1 MQKLAVGLGS
11 VVCLAVVFAS
21 TCGPTLR
28 HDLHAR
34 SDANRLAHAP
44 KPSSANRRSTPDVAS
59 SYGRLPM
66 AFEPNLGQ
74 VNRQAKFLAHGAG
87 YELFLTPKESVFVLN
102 VGSKRAETE
111 QRDKSAPGAS
121 RLGAAVLRM
130 KLLGANTNPLLT
142 AQDQLP
148 GKSNYLAGK
157 NPKNWYSNV
166 PNYQSVTEHSAFP
179 GIDLVYYGTQGHLE
193 YDFVVAR
200 GADPGVIRFAMEG
213 ADKLETSPEGDLL
226 VAIAGAEVRFHKPV
240 AYQQS
245 GADKTVVA
253 ANFALEGK
261 NRVAFKLGN
270 YDPNRELVIDPIL
283 SYSTYLG
290 GSNIDGANAIA
301 VAPDNTVFIAGGT
314 FSTDFPTAGTHPL
327 QPNHGGPDDFSRDA
341 FVAKL
346 SANGSTVLYATYLGG
361 SSQDEAHG
369 IAVDDFGNAYVTG
382 TTLSIDFPVIPG
394 TFGTVCGGDGK
405 CGATFNPQGLIVSNG
420 FLSKLNPAG
429 SALIY
434 SDYIGYYENVQCLA
448 VAVDSNQNAY
458 ITGQTGANITPT
470 VTITP
475 PNAPPPPFPITASA
489 FQPAYAG
496 GATDAFVMKI
506 SASGV
511 SILYS
516 SYLGGADEDDGF
528 GIAVDG
534 SQNVYVTGLTY
545 STDFILKNAV
555 QSASGGAGDAFV
567 AKVSTALSGAASL
580 LFSSYLG
587 GSGLDRGNAVVVDS
601 SGNAYVTGATNSS
614 GLATSAVLQAANA
627 GLGDAFVAK
636 YSTSLTAPALLYF
649 TYLGGTKAD
658 AGAGIAVDSS
668 GNAYIAGS
676 TVSTDF
682 PTTSDAFQRT
692 YGGGNADAFITKLDP
707 LGATLLYSSYLG
719 GTNTESGNGIGI
731 DRDTPSGAY
740 VAGQT
745 CSQDFPLSNP
755 AQATAGGNCDAFVSK
770 IGVLEGIAINPTGL
784 VFAPQTLGTTSAAQT
799 VTITSGV
806 APVTITSISL
816 TGTNSGDFAIA
827 SNSCGPTLA
836 ANSQCTVSVTFT
848 PSGPGNR
855 VGQLSIVDNVSG
867 QPPQSIVASLSGST
881 STVPDFS
888 VETSSPSA
896 TISAGQSATFTLNV
910 TPVNGFIQPITL
922 VCQGLP
928 VGATCVITPNPV
940 TPNGSTSIPV
950 TVSIHTAVRNMLPP
964 TLWIKNYPDI
974 IFSLYWLACFV
985 AFALLAMIARN
996 RLTANRAVLAE
1007 FGIITLLL
1015 VAAAGCGGGG
1025 ATGVPAGTQA
1035 GTYTITVVGTS
1046 GSLSHNTTLTIQV
1059 K

>member
-11 VVCLAVVFAS
+11 VVCLAVAVAS
-21 TCGPTLR
+21 TWGPPLSR
-28 HDLHAR
+28 DLQGHSQTAR
-34 SDANRLAHAP
+34 SARDP
-44 KPSSANRRSTPDVAS
+44 QSASVNRRSAADVAK
-59 SYGRLPM
+59 SYGTLPM

-74 VNRQAKFLAHGAG
+74 VNPQAKFLAHGAG
-87 YELFLTPKESVFVLN
+87 YELFLTPKESVFVLD
-102 VGSKRAETE
+102 VHSKRAEAK
-111 QRDKSAPGAS
+111 QSQKSAPEAVHP
-121 RLGAAVLRM
+121 GAAVLRM
-130 KLLGANTNPLLT
+130 KLLGANTDPVLT
-142 AQDQLP
+142 PQDKLP

-157 NPKNWYSNV
+157 NPANWHTNV
-166 PNYQSVTEHSAFP
+166 PNYRSVTEHSAFP

-193 YDFVVAR
+193 YDFIVSR
-200 GADPGVIRFAMEG
+200 GADPGGIRFAMEG
-213 ADKLETSPEGDLL
+213 ADKLGTSPEGDLL
-226 VAIAGAEVRFHKPV
+226 VAIGGEEVRFHKPV
-240 AYQQS
+240 AYQQD
-245 GADKTVVA
+245 GAVKTIVP
-253 ANFALEGK
+253 ANFALKGK

-341 FVAKL
+341 FIAKL
-346 SANGSTVLYATYLGG
+346 SAEGSSVLYATYLGG

-369 IAVDDFGNAYVTG
+369 IAVDNFGNAYVTG

-394 TFGTVCGGDGK
+394 TFGTICGGDGK

-458 ITGQTGANITPT
+458 ITGQTGPNITPT

-534 SQNVYVTGLTY
+534 SQNVYLTGLTY
-545 STDFILKNAV
+545 STDFILKNPV

-567 AKVSTALSGAASL
+567 AKVSTNLSGAASL
-580 LFSSYLG
+580 AFSSYLG
-587 GSGLDRGNAVVVDS
+587 GSGLDRGNAVAVDS
-601 SGNAYVTGATNSS
+601 SGDAYVTGATNSS
-614 GLATSAVLQAANA
+614 GLATSGVLQAANA

-636 YSTSLTAPALLYF
+636 YSTSLAAPALLYF

-658 AGAGIAVDSS
+658 TGAGIAVDSS

-682 PTTSDAFQRT
+682 ATTSDAFQRT

-707 LGATLLYSSYLG
+707 LGTTLLYSSYLG

-731 DRDTPSGAY
+731 DGDTPPGAY

-770 IGVLEGIAINPTGL
+770 IGVLEGIAISPTGL
-784 VFAPQTLGTTSAAQT
+784 VFVPQTLGTTSSAQT

-827 SNSCGPTLA
+827 TNTCGTSLP
-836 ANSQCTVSVTFT
+836 ANSQCTISVNFT
-848 PSGPGNR
+848 PSGSGNR
-855 VGQLSIVDNVSG
+855 VAQLSIVDNVSG
-867 QPPQSIVASLSGST
+867 QSPQSIVASLSGST

-910 TPVNGFIQPITL
+910 TSVNGFSQPINL

-928 VGATCVITPNPV
+928 VGAACVITPNPV
-940 TPNGSTSIPV
+940 TPTGSTAVPV
-950 TVSIHTAVRNMLPP
+950 TVTINTAVRNMLPP
-964 TLWIKNYPDI
+964 TLWIKNYPHR

-985 AFALLAMIARN
+985 ALALLAMIARN
-996 RLTANRAVLAE
+996 RLTANGAVLAE
-1007 FGIITLLL
+1007 FGIMTLLL
-1015 VAAAGCGGGG
+1015 VAAGCGGGG
-1025 ATGVPAGTQA
+1025 ATGVPAGTRA

-1046 GSLSHNTTLTIQV
+1046 GSLSHSTNLTIQV